1 MVYYKAVFKL
11 FQKLHLQIYESHSWH
26 HKFTSI
32 CHFESGKCG
41 KEVEKL
47 QKIEYLENE
56 TNSLD
61 EIKKHFS

>member
-1 MVYYKAVFKL
+1 MKAN
-11 FQKLHLQIYESHSWH
+11 SWH